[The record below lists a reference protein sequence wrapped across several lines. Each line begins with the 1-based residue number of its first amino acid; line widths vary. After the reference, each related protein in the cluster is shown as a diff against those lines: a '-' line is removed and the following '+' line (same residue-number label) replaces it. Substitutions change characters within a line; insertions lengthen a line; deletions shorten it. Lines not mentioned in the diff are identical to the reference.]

1 MKIVEIHVFQHDLP
15 VQDPP
20 YRMALQDVWHLDT
33 TIVLLVC
40 EDGWC
45 KIETAGHQGWLP
57 ISNLWG
63 VYDGEVVE

>member
-33 TIVLLVC
+33 TIVMLV
-40 EDGWC
+40 
-45 KIETAGHQGWLP
+45 
-57 ISNLWG
+57 
-63 VYDGEVVE
+63 